1 MAKYNIEEGE
11 VLEKKPYKKKLF
23 VMVMFFILIAFVFY
37 LFMKH
42 DLLDKLKGDRL
53 GEKSLDNPTEYIN
66 PPIATPDYSNE
77 IAQIKL
83 QVKTLNAENQNF
95 KATLKILSDRLNQKN
110 MIATNEPK
118 ELINK
123 QATDRINRVLVSM
136 LSSLDG
142 DLKNAKNLKAI
153 ESNFDQLILILS
165 LFVPYKDDS
174 ILAQVEEL
182 KMTTKDELEIFID
195 QVDSELIT
203 IDNELWTTMVNN
215 SERAPFPVIKK
226 ADEDKPISGKLE
238 EPYSLKKKI
247 KEEIMKFVDIAP
259 VDNTVSPQISN
270 LDRLTTITKLSVKIA
285 ASRTLLW
292 NLEFEKLNSYLNG
305 IKSNLEFHFPE
316 MVEPKSSIDRISK
329 KLNNFGFDNEGLD
342 KIISLLENNIKEQ

>member
-1 MAKYNIEEGE
+1 
-11 VLEKKPYKKKLF
+11 
-23 VMVMFFILIAFVFY
+23 
-37 LFMKH
+37 
-42 DLLDKLKGDRL
+42 
-53 GEKSLDNPTEYIN
+53 
-66 PPIATPDYSNE
+66 
-77 IAQIKL
+77 
-83 QVKTLNAENQNF
+83 
-95 KATLKILSDRLNQKN
+95 